1 MMLAVT
7 VFRLDA
13 TSTSKLV
20 DLRFNSRTKNMSL
33 RANLSFRALTRYL
46 GLISKPSPNAAKMVR
61 TLSIRNSVLSTTII
75 KKKRKRSVAA
85 QYVSQMR

>member
-20 DLRFNSRTKNMSL
+20 DLRLNFRTKNMSL

-46 GLISKPSPNAAKMVR
+46 GLISKPSLNAVKMAR
-61 TLSIRNSVLSTTII
+61 TLSIRNSVLSTMII
-75 KKKRKRSVAA
+75 KKKRKLSEAA
-85 QYVSQMR
+85 QYVSQMQ